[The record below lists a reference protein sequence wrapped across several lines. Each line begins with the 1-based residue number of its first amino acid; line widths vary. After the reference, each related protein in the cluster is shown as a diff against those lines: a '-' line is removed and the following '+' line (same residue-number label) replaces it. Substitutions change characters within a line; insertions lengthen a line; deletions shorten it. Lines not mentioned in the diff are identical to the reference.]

1 MSPHVLVIGGGH
13 NGLVAANYLARAGS
27 RVTLIE
33 ARSQLGGVVGRL
45 EFLPGYST
53 AITNSPGS
61 LEGRII
67 QDLELE
73 RFGLRFR
80 FPDVT
85 LLHPMDDGLFIGWRD
100 RARVAAQLDSF
111 SAGEARRHREL
122 IGRLDR
128 IGASTRLSLWDAPGT
143 LSEVLDAMNPADRAE
158 FLDVAVDGSLSELL
172 DESLASDAA
181 KSLMMM
187 LALNGQL
194 VSPQEPGSAFGL
206 LMRPISRASS
216 AQDILGIGN
225 SPLRGSVG
233 LPLGS
238 MGSIVDALTLAA
250 RANGV
255 NIRTGAAVAGID
267 LDADDRVSGV
277 ILDTGEALT
286 GFDAAIVTLEP
297 SRLRALLPRTVVDES
312 VWPEP
317 PLGSAFKIVL
327 ALDDLPSVSGAPADV
342 PIEMLLEAQF
352 RIGPSTSYI
361 TRAVE
366 DGIAGRASDAPII
379 WGLIPS
385 IGSPGLAPA
394 GKHLLS
400 LNVWHAPHS
409 LGTAHWR
416 EHGED
421 FVARC
426 LQELEPRLP
435 GITNRVIDARW
446 FSPHDLERE
455 YHLTGSNITHG
466 DMLPSRMLGGRPSG
480 QLTTQLQRHGIV
492 LGGAGAW
499 PGGYVT
505 GIPGRNAAVL
515 AHSMTQQSK
524 AGAR

>member
-1 MSPHVLVIGGGH
+1 MSSHVVVIGGGH
-13 NGLVAANYLARAGS
+13 NGLVAANYLARAGA

-33 ARSQLGGVVGRL
+33 ARPQLGGVVGRI
-45 EFLPGYST
+45 EYLPGYS
-53 AITNSPGS
+53 ASVTNSPGS

-85 LLHPMDDGLFIGWRD
+85 LVHPMEDGLFIGWRD
-100 RARVAAQLDSF
+100 RERVAAQLDAF
-111 SAGEARRHREL
+111 SPGEAQRHREL
-122 IGRLDR
+122 IERLDR
-128 IGASTRLSLWDAPGT
+128 IGASSRLSLWQAPGA
-143 LSEVLDAMNPADRAE
+143 LEDVLDGMNPADRTE
-158 FLDVAVDGSLSELL
+158 FLDVAVDGSLSQLL
-172 DESLASDAA
+172 DESLVSDAA

-194 VSPQEPGSAFGL
+194 VSPKAPGSAFGL

-216 AQDILGIGN
+216 AQDVLGIGD

-255 NIRTGAAVAGID
+255 SIRTGAAVARIE
-267 LDADDRVSGV
+267 LDADDCVSGV
-277 ILDTGEALT
+277 TLETGELLT
-286 GFDAAIVTLEP
+286 GFDAAVVTLEP
-297 SRLRALLPRTVVDES
+297 SRLRALLPPAALDES

-317 PLGSAFKIVL
+317 PLGSAFKIGL
-327 ALDDLPSVSGAPADV
+327 ALDGLPSLAGAPADV
-342 PIEMLLEAQF
+342 PIETLLEAQF

-361 TRAVE
+361 TKAVD
-366 DGIAGRASDAPII
+366 DGIAGRASRAPII

-385 IGSPGLAPA
+385 LGSPGLAPH

-409 LGTAHWR
+409 LGADHWS
-416 EHGED
+416 EHGDD

-435 GITNRVIDARW
+435 GLTDRVIDARW

-466 DMLPSRMLGGRPSG
+466 DMLTSQMLGGRPSS
-480 QLTTQLQRHGIV
+480 QLNSELERHGIV

-515 AHSMTQQSK
+515 AYSMTQRSK
-524 AGAR
+524 ADTR